1 MKQIGFSYEFYDEY
15 HQVHPRSSPYYDER
29 QKLYELYHHLNVR
42 YLLSP
47 YNGMP
52 LTIQPSSLQSLGTI
66 YWKMNSTHTCSA
78 GVTSMERWGS

>member
-52 LTIQPSSLQSLGTI
+52 LTIQPSSLQSLGLFI
-66 YWKMNSTHTCSA
+66 GK
-78 GVTSMERWGS
+78 